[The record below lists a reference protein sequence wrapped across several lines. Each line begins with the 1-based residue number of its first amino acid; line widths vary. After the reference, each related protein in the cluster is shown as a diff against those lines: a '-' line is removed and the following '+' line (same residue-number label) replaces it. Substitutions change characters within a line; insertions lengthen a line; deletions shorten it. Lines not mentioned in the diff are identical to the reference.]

1 MWLEAVVARGE
12 GESCGRRWWWWW
24 ELWWRLWK
32 GVRAGVVEGGVKRC
46 WSERQWLEVKAVRV
60 VVGGESGKG

>member
-1 MWLEAVVARGE
+1 MEE
-12 GESCGRRWWWWW
+12 T
-24 ELWWRLWK
+24 
-32 GVRAGVVEGGVKRC
+32 VEGGVKRC